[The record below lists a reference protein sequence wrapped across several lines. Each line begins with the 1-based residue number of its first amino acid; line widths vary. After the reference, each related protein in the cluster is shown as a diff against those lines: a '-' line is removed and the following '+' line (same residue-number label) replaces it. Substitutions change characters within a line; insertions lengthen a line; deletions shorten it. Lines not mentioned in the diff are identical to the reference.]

1 MHTHLDLSFYAAA
14 IRGKRTHKMNE
25 TLNHSNDNVA
35 YCLSF
40 APRRIIILP
49 TCHMQVSFL
58 QPEKAAAATYDGK

>member
-40 APRRIIILP
+40 APRRIIILS

-58 QPEKAAAATYDGK
+58 QREKAATTYDGK